1 MYFSLYI
8 PSFNTQYYNV
18 PYSMLIIINVRL
30 PWRVYRAKRAPWQHR
45 TAYNVT
51 SWKDEK
57 TYIAMPV
64 QCSFAAD
71 FDSDIKFIV
80 TGTGGFGQMPRRR
93 SLLFQWLFHRHS
105 PPIIKKKVSDQT
117 IERNE
122 EIKRKQHPCLPGCLL
137 SLHTLHDVIPPV
149 CVCVLC
155 CGIGIARC
163 CPLRSFRLLSF
174 HLQTEM
180 TYYWIND

>member
-1 MYFSLYI
+1 MASISRQASALATSNGLQCHI
-8 PSFNTQYYNV
+8 
-18 PYSMLIIINVRL
+18 M
-30 PWRVYRAKRAPWQHR
+30 KR
-45 TAYNVT
+45 
-51 SWKDEK
+51 WKDI
-57 TYIAMPV
+57 YRNASAV
-64 QCSFAAD
+64 QFCRWLWQRYKIYCDRHRWLWSNAP
-71 FDSDIKFIV
+71 SSV
-80 TGTGGFGQMPRRR
+80 TIIPMA
-93 SLLFQWLFHRHS
+93 LS
-105 PPIIKKKVSDQT
+105 PAFTSNNKKKVSDQT